1 MAYGTLSTLDTLA
14 AVRQSVVAFGEDRAW
29 DSISQ
34 ALEAHNNQVNEMLSS
49 LIERTT
55 DTRRSYGTG
64 DTKSMDEMDQW
75 GQADAQKIS
84 AAVTSDFPL
93 RRFGNSLQWT
103 RQWMASNSAAQL
115 AAEIAAIFDADRN
128 QIIRQAKRAIFTSTT
143 NSSYVDYLGFPA
155 GVTLTIR
162 AFANNDGAGYPVGPN
177 GEVFATSHNHYLANA
192 TLTTTAATNLITA
205 VQEHYNSGQPV
216 VVINSADEASW
227 RGLTGFV
234 ALVDPRVTIN
244 ANANQ
249 PYLRANYSDLYNRD
263 IGYYGNAL
271 IRIRPWAIAN
281 YAFAYIEGQKPV
293 LAMRVPS
300 QAPQFGDLQ
309 FLYEDERLPL
319 RARSYE
325 RQFGIG
331 VWQRVGGAVLQ
342 FSNGTY
348 QIPTI

>member
-14 AVRQSVVAFGEDRAW
+14 AIRQSVVAYGEDRAW

-34 ALEAHNNQVNEMLSS
+34 ALEAHNNQVNEMMGS
-49 LIERTT
+49 LIERST
-55 DTRRSYGTG
+55 DTRRSYGTS
-64 DTKSMDEMDQW
+64 DTKSMEEMDQF
-75 GQADAQKIS
+75 GQGDAQK
-84 AAVTSDFPL
+84 VTAGVTNDFPL

-103 RQWMASNSAAQL
+103 RQWMASNSAQQL
-115 AAEIAAIFDADRN
+115 ASEIAAIFDADRN

-155 GVTLTIR
+155 GTTLVIR
-162 AFANNDGAGYPVGPN
+162 AFANNDGSGYPVGPN
-177 GEVFATSHNHYLANA
+177 GEVFATSHTHYLANA
-192 TLTTTAATNLITA
+192 TLTTTVATNLITA

-216 VVINSADEASW
+216 VVISSTDEAAW
-227 RGLTGFV
+227 RALTGFI

-249 PYLRANYSDLYNRD
+249 PILRANYTDLYNRD

-271 IRIRPWAIAN
+271 IRIRPWAIAG
-281 YAFAYIEGQKPV
+281 YAFAYIEGQSPMLV
-293 LAMRVPS
+293 MRVPS

-331 VWQRVGGAVLQ
+331 VWQRVGGAVLD
-342 FSNGTY
+342 FGHGSYTLPS
-348 QIPTI
+348 I

>member
-1 MAYGTLSTLDTLA
+1 MAYGTLSSLDTLA
-14 AVRQSVVAFGEDRAW
+14 AIRQSVVQYGEDRAW
-29 DSISQ
+29 DSISI
-34 ALEAHNNQVNEMLSS
+34 ALEAHNNQVNEMMAN

-64 DTKSMDEMDQW
+64 DVKQMDEMDQW
-75 GQADAQKIS
+75 GQSDAQKIS
-84 AAVTSDFPL
+84 ASVTIDFPL
-93 RRFGNSLQWT
+93 RRFGASLQWT

-115 AAEIAAIFDADRN
+115 AAEVTAIFDADRT
-128 QIIRQAKRAIFTSTT
+128 QIIRQAKRAIYLSSS
-143 NSSYVDYLGFPA
+143 NSSYIDYLGFPA
-155 GVTLTIR
+155 NVTLTLR

-177 GEVFATSHNHYLANA
+177 GEVFASSHNHYLANA
-192 TLTTTAATNLITA
+192 TLTTTAATNLINS

-227 RGLTGFV
+227 RGLTGFIP
-234 ALVDPRVTIN
+234 LVDPRVTLN

-249 PYLRANYSDLYNRD
+249 PYLRANYTDIYNRD
-263 IGYYGNAL
+263 IGSYGNAL
-271 IRIRPWAIAN
+271 IRIRPWSIAN
-281 YAFAYIEGQKPV
+281 YAFCYLEGQMPV

-300 QAPQFGDLQ
+300 QAPEFGDLQ

-342 FSNGTY
+342 FNNGSY
-348 QIPTI
+348 QDPTI